1 MRSRGL
7 TAAAGAAVSAR
18 CITVI
23 VSIAVLRDAVA
34 WRNGACLQR
43 VRGKWSGQTAVA
55 CPPVSG
61 QIRAHRRS
69 RGLPGSLSPHRD
81 SRRQSAEDHPTTSR
95 RRRGRLRSGSTV
107 HDWPLSPQRSPSS
120 IPDFVDREE
129 QEPATAAG
137 SVGASRNG
145 RSGTTTNYRAG
156 DTVGFAH
163 QTQGGSNRCRRKR
176 QRRRQRLRLQ
186 TLGETE
192 EEAADALSAMEA
204 NIVEAETLDL
214 ETAIRP
220 STGVGAAAAPSIVDN
235 EANVANRERRQQR
248 RQRLRVDG
256 VVSTDDFVTRDDAG
270 TDLSRC
276 GGKGTAYSGSGSF
289 SEERSSTGTRTRPL
303 VKGGLEDS
311 QLMAEQAETLL
322 QGGHTEAVQEASDLP
337 KFLEEDDD
345 RFMRMALRLAGRA
358 RMEGEVPIGAVLA
371 ETVPTKRDGRRRVL
385 STGKNEVE
393 RRRDASAHA
402 EMLCLQAAAK
412 TRSNWR
418 LAGTTL
424 YVTVE
429 PCAMCL
435 SAAQLF
441 RVDRVVFGAPNP
453 NLGACGGWVDLSSQR
468 HAFHE
473 LEVKGGVLAEECA
486 LPLRGFF
493 RSRRR
498 EGEIASAGDGV
509 ADTP

>member
-1 MRSRGL
+1 MWWLG
-7 TAAAGAAVSAR
+7 G
-18 CITVI
+18 TVPA
-23 VSIAVLRDAVA
+23 SKGCEA
-34 WRNGACLQR
+34 
-43 VRGKWSGQTAVA
+43 S
-55 CPPVSG
+55 PPVSR

-69 RGLPGSLSPHRD
+69 RALPGSLSPHRD
-81 SRRQSAEDHPTTSR
+81 SGCHSAKDHPTTSR
-95 RRRGRLRSGSTV
+95 RRRCRLRSGSTV
-107 HDWPLSPQRSPSS
+107 HDWPLPPQRSQSS
-120 IPDFVDREE
+120 TADFVDREE
-129 QEPATAAG
+129 QEPVTAVA
-137 SVGASRNG
+137 SVGALRNG
-145 RSGTTTNYRAG
+145 RSGETMNHRGG
-156 DTVGFAH
+156 DTAGFAH

-186 TLGETE
+186 TLGNIEVGAA
-192 EEAADALSAMEA
+192 EALVAMEA
-204 NIVEAETLDL
+204 NIVEAESLGL
-214 ETAIRP
+214 EAAIRP
-220 STGVGAAAAPSIVDN
+220 STGVGAAVAPSIVDN
-235 EANVANRERRQQR
+235 EANVANRERRKRQQ
-248 RQRLRVDG
+248 QLLQVDG
-256 VVSTDDFVTRDDAG
+256 VVSTDEIATRDDVDA
-270 TDLSRC
+270 DLYRS
-276 GGKGTAYSGSGSF
+276 GGKDVSCSGSGSF
-289 SEERSSTGTRTRPL
+289 SEERSSTSTGTRPSAT
-303 VKGGLEDS
+303 GGLEAS

-322 QGGHTEAVQEASDLP
+322 QGRHTNAVQENFASEVP
-337 KFLEEDDD
+337 KYSEEDDD

-358 RMEGEVPIGAVLA
+358 RMEGEVPIGAILA
-371 ETVPTKRDGRRRVL
+371 ETATTRRDGRRRVL
-385 STGKNEVE
+385 STGRNEVE
-393 RRRDASAHA
+393 GRRDASAHA

-412 TRSNWR
+412 ARGNWR

-498 EGEIASAGDGV
+498 EEEIASAGDGV

>member
-1 MRSRGL
+1 MNHR
-7 TAAAGAAVSAR
+7 AAG
-18 CITVI
+18 
-23 VSIAVLRDAVA
+23 
-34 WRNGACLQR
+34 
-43 VRGKWSGQTAVA
+43 
-55 CPPVSG
+55 
-61 QIRAHRRS
+61 
-69 RGLPGSLSPHRD
+69 
-81 SRRQSAEDHPTTSR
+81 
-95 RRRGRLRSGSTV
+95 
-107 HDWPLSPQRSPSS
+107 
-120 IPDFVDREE
+120 
-129 QEPATAAG
+129 
-137 SVGASRNG
+137 
-145 RSGTTTNYRAG
+145 
-156 DTVGFAH
+156 TVGFAH

-186 TLGETE
+186 TLGDTKV
-192 EEAADALSAMEA
+192 EAAEGVPEMEA
-204 NIVEAETLDL
+204 NIVEAESLGH
-214 ETAIRP
+214 ETATRP
-220 STGVGAAAAPSIVDN
+220 STGVGAAVAPGIVDN
-235 EANVANRERRQQR
+235 EANVANRETRQRQQ
-248 RQRLRVDG
+248 QLLQVDG
-256 VVSTDDFVTRDDAG
+256 VVSTDEIATRDDAD
-270 TDLSRC
+270 TDLSRS
-276 GGKGTAYSGSGSF
+276 GGEDVSCSGSGFF
-289 SEERSSTGTRTRPL
+289 SEERSSTSTRARPL
-303 VKGGLEDS
+303 ATGGLEGS

-322 QGGHTEAVQEASDLP
+322 QGGHSKAVQENFASEVP
-337 KFLEEDDD
+337 KYSEEDDD

-358 RMEGEVPIGAVLA
+358 RMEGEVPIGAILA
-371 ETVPTKRDGRRRVL
+371 ETVPTRRDGRRRVL
-385 STGKNEVE
+385 STGRNEVE
-393 RRRDASAHA
+393 GRRDASAHA

-412 TRSNWR
+412 ARSNWR

-498 EGEIASAGDGV
+498 EGEIGSADDGV